1 MTTDR
6 PSNASNSRVSTTTNA
21 SRWSSSTG
29 RSPQIST
36 NTRSPHPITPTVLRK
51 AGHGGSPRTPAA
63 DVKEDV
69 ATPVK
74 SILSANITPRSGLRK
89 ARVENASPTPRRTPE
104 GTPPNARPVSMIEGR
119 HWPERDSS
127 TAPGVSR
134 AGGITRPGRARSV
147 ASDVQQSPQISFVHK
162 NEINGSRTGSP
173 DNLPKFFHAND
184 AKPKL
189 VMRPSPQS
197 PHLQPAIVGSYYTD
211 SLGDLDPPAM
221 SPDTGSSAE
230 PLKFFYADRI
240 QEGSPPA
247 PRLAAG
253 VIPSR
258 PPLQTIFSSYQT
270 PTAPIQRPP
279 SPLKEEVLP
288 VSRKSSLSKASP
300 RRHTR
305 LVSGGSNEI
314 RPPDAV
320 SKTLSGI
327 SRRSSLKPQ
336 ASEQVQPQSP
346 ATASFSA
353 APSRRSS
360 VDLSGA
366 DREPAQTISP
376 EPRIEEPSHGEAPI
390 TIPFEKSLP
399 ESPQKPAPGQSK
411 LDHLNELAANARRE
425 RKVLDL
431 EISNSSLLAINRTLE
446 AEMRKQKAELR
457 HLRRL
462 RSSGRFAS
470 STRSASSRFSMPS
483 ASDDL
488 SPTSSADEDGFED
501 DCFSNVSSAISDD
514 TSFPDSL
521 SFSPT
526 PRNSSIPVA
535 KGRHSRSFKL
545 DLSSQRA
552 LLLDSQKLNQSLKRC
567 LGRTD
572 ELIAD
577 GKKAL
582 DYQVDT
588 GSVANLGPRV
598 LSPDQYEEDS
608 QMGRGLLSPGLDEKL
623 DNPWERIKDPPKG
636 WNTSNLN
643 PLGINDIDNF
653 VQDPEDA
660 ETIGPEIQGLA
671 KVAESI
677 DEVEGDPEQAS
688 HMPNDEAPNM
698 PHNEPLDHDEVEVP
712 TTSPPPTEPIPP
724 DKPTLLKPITRSDTD
739 IPYED
744 PGIDTEGDT
753 STLSD
758 NSTIDGIDGSKSIHD
773 GQSNE
778 PSDTTSVTLEEPK
791 TTSPSKG
798 LGDFLRMV
806 GGSWGV

>member
-1 MTTDR
+1 MTVDR
-6 PSNASNSRVSTTTNA
+6 PSNGSSSKVSAATSA
-21 SRWSSSTG
+21 PKWSVSTG
-29 RSPQIST
+29 RSPQISS
-36 NTRSPHPITPTVLRK
+36 NTRSPGPITPSILRK
-51 AGHGGSPRTPAA
+51 VGHGDGPRTPAA
-63 DVKEDV
+63 DVKEDA

-74 SILSANITPRSGLRK
+74 STLSANITPRSGLRR

-104 GTPPNARPVSMIEGR
+104 GSSPSMRPVSMIEGR
-119 HWPERDSS
+119 EWPGKDSS
-127 TAPGVSR
+127 NVSRVSR
-134 AGGITRPGRARSV
+134 AEGSTRPGRARSV
-147 ASDVQQSPQISFVHK
+147 ASDVQHPPQLNTVYQNQH
-162 NEINGSRTGSP
+162 NGSRATSP
-173 DNLPKFFHAND
+173 ENLPKFFYANE
-184 AKPKL
+184 AKPRL
-189 VMRPSPQS
+189 ATRPSPQS
-197 PHLQPAIVGSYYTD
+197 PHLQPAMTGTQWTESVGYTD
-211 SLGDLDPPAM
+211 SSVLSPGTG
-221 SPDTGSSAE
+221 SPDE
-230 PLKFFYADRI
+230 PLKFFYANRI

-247 PRLAAG
+247 PRHAAG

-270 PTAPIQRPP
+270 PTAPIPRPP

-288 VSRKSSLSKASP
+288 VSRKSSLSKPSP

-305 LVSGGSNEI
+305 LVSGGSNDI
-314 RPPDAV
+314 RSPETV
-320 SKTLSGI
+320 SKAQSGM
-327 SRRSSLKPQ
+327 SRRSSLKTKTTEHTLP
-336 ASEQVQPQSP
+336 PSP
-346 ATASFSA
+346 TMLSFNA

-360 VDLSGA
+360 LSMADVDRG
-366 DREPAQTISP
+366 PASTMPIDLTTAES
-376 EPRIEEPSHGEAPI
+376 SHDDAPD
-390 TIPFEKSLP
+390 TVPLEKPPP
-399 ESPQKPAPGQSK
+399 ESPKKPAPGQSK

-446 AEMRKQKAELR
+446 AEMRKQKSELR

-470 STRSASSRFSMPS
+470 STRSASSKFSMPS

-488 SPTSSADEDGFED
+488 SPTSSADEDGMDD
-501 DCFSNVSSAISDD
+501 DCFSNVSDAISDD

-526 PRNSSIPVA
+526 PRKSSIPTA
-535 KGRHSRSFKL
+535 KQRHSRSFKL
-545 DLSSQRA
+545 DLSAQRG

-588 GSVANLGPRV
+588 GSLVNLGPRV
-598 LSPDQYEEDS
+598 LSPDQYDGES
-608 QMGRGLLSPGLDEKL
+608 QMGRGLLSPGLDERL
-623 DNPWERIKDPPKG
+623 ENPWERVRDSDEG
-636 WNTSNLN
+636 WNAPHLN
-643 PLGINDIDNF
+643 ALGIDEMDNF
-653 VQDPEDA
+653 IRSPLDGDSNSRELQSPIKAPE
-660 ETIGPEIQGLA
+660 L
-671 KVAESI
+671 I
-677 DEVEGDPEQAS
+677 DETEKDTGQANQAPPDETSLAS
-688 HMPNDEAPNM
+688 HIDLPS
-698 PHNEPLDHDEVEVP
+698 HDNVEVS
-712 TTSPPPTEPIPP
+712 TTSPQATEKIPPEKVLILEPIKQPA
-724 DKPTLLKPITRSDTD
+724 TD

-758 NSTIDGIDGSKSIHD
+758 SSTIDGIDDSKSTHGD
-773 GQSNE
+773 KLKDNA
-778 PSDTTSVTLEEPK
+778 SVASEDEQPK
-791 TTSPSKG
+791 TSSPAKG